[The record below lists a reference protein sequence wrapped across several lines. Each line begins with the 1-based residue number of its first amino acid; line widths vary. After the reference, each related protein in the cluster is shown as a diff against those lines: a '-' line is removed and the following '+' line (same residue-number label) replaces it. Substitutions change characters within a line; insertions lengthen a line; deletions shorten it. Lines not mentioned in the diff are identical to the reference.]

1 MKSQRLNILV
11 LHNMGLK
18 DKWFKGVADIEL
30 MFPKY
35 DKHNN
40 YIVHNCF
47 IKIPDFVKKYPFDAI
62 IMMSTFM
69 DKNVRP
75 KIFTNQWLPQ
85 IEFLK
90 NSKAKKIVFSQDDYW
105 FSEIRDK
112 FYLEYKVDIVY
123 SVCAKNSW
131 KELIPRYI
139 ASGGKVYQGY
149 TTYITPYMLNLR
161 KKIIRWD
168 KRKFDV
174 VYRAI
179 KSPLTP
185 NEFGNIKSL
194 IGHLFLKSLV
204 SNKLKTD
211 ISNEPSKLIYGE
223 KWLRFIGNSRAIL
236 GANSG
241 SSIKLRNHNVFKRL
255 LKYQKS
261 YPFHNLQKLKTAVF
275 NCDDINKKFTAIS
288 PRNIEAAMLG
298 VMQILTPGP
307 YSNLL
312 KPYVHYLPLKKN
324 CSNIKEIC
332 RYLGNKKKCLKIIT
346 NCLNT
351 ILKKK
356 NLHVEYIIQKNIN
369 FIKKNNFN
377 SDYRDQGKTFHYLY
391 KKHKN
396 YCLIMFYIKQ
406 KLMIIYFLINNLIPK
421 YLKFRLK
428 IFFLGRA

>member
-1 MKSQRLNILV
+1 
-11 LHNMGLK
+11 
-18 DKWFKGVADIEL
+18 
-30 MFPKY
+30 
-35 DKHNN
+35 
-40 YIVHNCF
+40 
-47 IKIPDFVKKYPFDAI
+47 
-62 IMMSTFM
+62 
-69 DKNVRP
+69 
-75 KIFTNQWLPQ
+75 
-85 IEFLK
+85 
-90 NSKAKKIVFSQDDYW
+90 
-105 FSEIRDK
+105 
-112 FYLEYKVDIVY
+112 
-123 SVCAKNSW
+123 
-131 KELIPRYI
+131 
-139 ASGGKVYQGY
+139 
-149 TTYITPYMLNLR
+149 MLNLR

-168 KRKFDV
+168 KRKLDV
-174 VYRAI
+174 VYRSI
-179 KSPLTP
+179 NSPLIP
-185 NEFGNIKSL
+185 NEFGNTKSL

-223 KWLRFIGNSRAIL
+223 KWLKFIGCSRAIL

-261 YPFHNLQKLKTAVF
+261 YPLHNLQKIKTAVF

-298 VMQILTPGP
+298 VIQILTPGP

-332 RYLGNKKKCLKIIT
+332 RYLGNKKKCLKIIN

-377 SDYRDQGKTFHYLY
+377 SDYRIQGKTFHYLY

-406 KLMIIYFLINNLIPK
+406 KLTTIYFLINNLIPE
-421 YLKFRLK
+421 YLKFRFK
-428 IFFLGRA
+428 IFCFVKLL